1 VASTVASS
9 TSLLLTK
16 GGSAVVMPMSVASLE
31 AFCARIASDEVL
43 HSQVQAAAGIDDI
56 VAIAAAH
63 GHSVDKTVLLREH
76 ARAIS
81 GAPDAAL
88 AGINSWGD
96 ALLHCFG
103 AEQAETEL

>member
-1 VASTVASS
+1 
-9 TSLLLTK
+9 
-16 GGSAVVMPMSVASLE
+16 MPMSVASLE

-63 GHSVDKTVLLREH
+63 GHSVDKTVLLWER
-76 ARAIS
+76 ARPITC
-81 GAPDAAL
+81 APDAAL